1 MAASDARWAG
11 PVPHDREVPATAGP
25 RGPAWTQAGHLFSVV
40 AVATFVLGLM
50 LLVWP
55 GPTTI
60 VVAVIIGV
68 SLLVTG
74 LSRLIE
80 GLTADDAAGSMRP
93 AQVIVGLLAEVA
105 GLYCV
110 RHIEVTVSLLAFI
123 VGAFWVLHG
132 VVDLT
137 VAAAGPGQ
145 ARGLRRLV
153 GGFSLAAGL
162 SVLFWPAISMAVL
175 LAVIGTWLMFYGLML
190 AMMASQFRH
199 LAGTGPVPA

>member
-1 MAASDARWAG
+1 MAASDARRAG
-11 PVPHDREVPATAGP
+11 PVPHDREVPAGGP
-25 RGPAWTQAGHLFSVV
+25 RGPAWTQAGHLFSFV
-40 AVATFVLGLM
+40 AAATFVLGLM

-55 GPTTI
+55 EATTI
-60 VVAVIIGV
+60 VVAVIIGI

-80 GLTADDAAGSMRP
+80 GLIADDADGSVRP

-132 VVDLT
+132 VLDLT

-145 ARGLRRLV
+145 ARGLRLLV
-153 GGFSLAAGL
+153 GGFSLTAGL

-190 AMMASQFRH
+190 AVMAFQFRH

>member
-1 MAASDARWAG
+1 MAALDARRAG
-11 PVPHDREVPATAGP
+11 PAPNDCEVPAAGP
-25 RGPAWTQAGHLFSVV
+25 RGPAWTQAGHLFSLV

-55 GPTTI
+55 AATTI
-60 VVAVIIGV
+60 VAAVIIGI

-80 GLTADDAAGSMRP
+80 GLTADDADGRVRP
-93 AQVIVGLLAEVA
+93 AQVIVGLLA

-110 RHIEVTVSLLAFI
+110 RHIEITVSLLAFI

-132 VVDLT
+132 VADLT
-137 VAAAGPGQ
+137 VAAAGPGP
-145 ARGLRRLV
+145 ARGLRLLV

-190 AMMASQFRH
+190 AMLAFQFRL
-199 LAGTGPVPA
+199 LAGTGPIPA